1 MYVPN
6 HCCLHNILEWYS
18 HVNICMYLITVC
30 LHNIFEWYSHVN
42 ICMYLISVV
51 YITYLNDIAM

>member
-6 HCCLHNILEWYS
+6 QC
-18 HVNICMYLITVC
+18 C

-51 YITYLNDIAM
+51 YIIYLNDIAM